1 MYWRIGGAIVIIA
14 SNLLEKFKIDDVVGA
29 IPVHLFAGIW
39 GTLAVPITN
48 AETSF
53 STQFLGVISV
63 VGFMFLSS
71 LVIWN
76 IMKLT
81 MGIRISDEAQ
91 KKGTDVSEIGVVAYA
106 IRD

>member
-1 MYWRIGGAIVIIA
+1 
-14 SNLLEKFKIDDVVGA
+14 
-29 IPVHLFAGIW
+29 
-39 GTLAVPITN
+39 
-48 AETSF
+48 
-53 STQFLGVISV
+53 VISV